1 MPKVKIGL
9 YRPLIQTC
17 GVGEIGIFRHSGDS
31 ELHPTAPY
39 IDALKVDKAVAG
51 CGWLICSFTPNMAV
65 YQEAYDQLVERFGT
79 PVFQSEVR
87 VNERTKHN
95 FFFCIFDAKG
105 S

>member
-17 GVGEIGIFRHSGDS
+17 GVGEIGIFRHSGDPS
-31 ELHPTAPY
+31 Y
-39 IDALKVDKAVAG
+39 IHQHHTFNALKVDKAVAG